1 MKTVHL
7 QLQRK
12 STLKLRMWHPDYLVY
27 SALLPALA
35 QFCVKL
41 QGSLLDLGCGNSP
54 YRPLLTNVLHYVPYD
69 LTTTASRPDVVGV
82 AQNLPFHSCSFDS
95 VLCTQVLEHVPDPWY
110 MLKEVHRVLRPGGKL
125 LLSAPQAWRLH
136 EEPFDFY
143 RYTKYGLH
151 YLVQEAGLQMIET
164 IPQGGVWLLLGQSL
178 NNTLWQ
184 KIPAKYSMWWFV
196 YIVRT
201 LCINVAFSA
210 CNQLWEDNGDT
221 LNYVILACKSSGNSM
236 E

>member
-1 MKTVHL
+1 MQTVHL
-7 QLQRK
+7 QRK
-12 STLKLRMWHPDYLVY
+12 SALKLRVWHPDYLVY
-27 SALLPALA
+27 SALLPTLA
-35 QFCVKL
+35 EFCVKL

-110 MLKEVHRVLRPGGKL
+110 MLKEIHRVLRPGGKL

-143 RYTKYGLH
+143 RYTKYGLQ
-151 YLVQEAGLQMIET
+151 YLVQEAGLQMVET

-184 KIPAKYSMWWFV
+184 KIPVKYSLRWFV
-196 YIVRT
+196 YMVRT
-201 LCINVAFSA
+201 LCINVAFA
-210 CNQLWEDNGDT
+210 VCNQLWEDNGDT
-221 LNYVILACKSSGNSM
+221 LNYVILAYKSSN